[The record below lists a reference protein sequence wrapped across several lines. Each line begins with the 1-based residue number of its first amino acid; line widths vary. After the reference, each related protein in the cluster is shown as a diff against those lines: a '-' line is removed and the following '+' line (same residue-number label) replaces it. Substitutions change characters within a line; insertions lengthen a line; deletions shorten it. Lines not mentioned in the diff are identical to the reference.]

1 MIVIRPQSIAHI
13 DSQKPKEVLSF
24 CVLAPDV
31 GRRPQTLRDRGGN
44 GMSGAHFGPETEFR
58 DAAERMLTER
68 LDALIEHEEG
78 TRAGEDPEE
87 LHDMRVASRRLRAAV
102 EAFAGCYH
110 GKQFKQIARQTKE
123 LTGTLGAVRDRD
135 VLLER
140 LEAYAATVPPDEV
153 PALAHFIER
162 VQAERETDRATML
175 RDLDTLAASN
185 YTERFRRVIA
195 HPAR

>member
-1 MIVIRPQSIAHI
+1 MMR
-13 DSQKPKEVLSF
+13 DDE
-24 CVLAPDV
+24 
-31 GRRPQTLRDRGGN
+31 GR
-44 GMSGAHFGPETEFR
+44 GMSEAHFGPETTFS
-58 DAAERMLTER
+58 DAAERVLADR
-68 LDALIEHEEG
+68 LDVLVAHEAG

-110 GKQFKQIARQTKE
+110 GQPFKRIARQTKD

-140 LEAYAATVPPDEV
+140 LEKYIATVPPDEA
-153 PALAHFIER
+153 PAIER
-162 VQAERETDRATML
+162 FIARVRAGRESDRATML
-175 RDLDTLAASN
+175 RDLDDLAASD

-195 HPAR
+195 HPAH